1 MQLTF
6 ADMGVIVSICAVIG
20 GAFTWVIKAI
30 IKPMQ
35 ATLDNNTE
43 AMEKLSNTIDKLD
56 GRLDDH
62 DRRIERIETIQT
74 MHGCDKEVRK

>member
-1 MQLTF
+1 MQLTL
-6 ADMGVIVSICAVIG
+6 ADAGVIVSICAVVG

-35 ATLDNNTE
+35 VTLDNNTE

-62 DRRIERIETIQT
+62 DQRIERIETIQT
-74 MHGCDKEVRK
+74 MRGCDKEVRK